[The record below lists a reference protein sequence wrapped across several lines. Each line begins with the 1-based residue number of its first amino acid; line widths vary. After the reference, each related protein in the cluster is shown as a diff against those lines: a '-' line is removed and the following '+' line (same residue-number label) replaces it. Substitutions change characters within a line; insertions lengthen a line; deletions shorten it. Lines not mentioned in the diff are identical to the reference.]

1 MKAGSVLVIA
11 LSALLFF
18 NSSGYG
24 SERDSDKQY
33 SVNIDWK
40 AFLSRHD
47 MVWKKLPSNWRESP
61 WTGNGMIGAML
72 WKQSEA
78 LRLQVFRAD
87 VQTHRPMT
95 QGFSGYTRARLQIGS
110 FYLRTKADPIGCD
123 LRMSYHDA
131 ELRGTIQT
139 GRDAVRIRHFTYS
152 EDMLIVVELESAD
165 GEGLMQVEWKPAQ
178 ALPTRSGYARSEAK
192 LAEVQKRHLSKYPTE
207 IFKPNPAP
215 VIDQVDSVDVCI
227 QDMLGGSRHCTAW
240 KLINIGRGKQR
251 LVISIG
257 NRWPQASNDPVA
269 DAVSAVKK
277 VCELKGKSYQNWK
290 QKHYDWWGDYYSKSF
305 VSVPEIP
312 LETMYWTQVYK
323 LGSTTR
329 ADRVMIDTAG
339 IWQTPSRWA
348 YVTWDFNTQ
357 YCYYPVPS
365 INHPELGMSLIDTI
379 YKYRHNLI
387 KNVRPVEWQEDSAYL
402 PVNTGLDLYQPK
414 DIDCRMFQETG
425 GHLVWAMHACWIIYR
440 STMDDAILREKIYP
454 TLRRAVNFQIH
465 RLYQRDGKYHAPI
478 SQSPEYGSAPDANYE
493 LATLRWG
500 CQALLAA
507 AQRLGINDPLKSK
520 WKDILENLTDYP
532 VDDESGFMVGE
543 GVPFAKPHRH
553 WCHLMMIHPLNLVSL
568 NTPEERDLV
577 RRSTEHFAALNDQG
591 DIAPFAHTGTSAMWS
606 LLGHGDKALAELH
619 KFMKNKVNTL
629 NSMNSY
635 SGANPCLETPIYAA
649 QCINEML
656 LQSYD
661 EFPKDGSLRSTIRI
675 FPAVPNRWKDITF
688 HDLRAQG
695 AFLVSGVREDGMT
708 RWVRIKSLAGEPCR
722 LQLDLSGRLIVK
734 GHRDYNL
741 EKVSDSIYDL
751 DIQKGEEAVIYPAGS
766 KPDF

>member
-387 KNVRPVEWQEDSAYL
+387 KNVRPVEWQEDCSR
-402 PVNTGLDLYQPK
+402 K
-414 DIDCRMFQETG
+414 
-425 GHLVWAMHACWIIYR
+425 
-440 STMDDAILREKIYP
+440 
-454 TLRRAVNFQIH
+454 
-465 RLYQRDGKYHAPI
+465 
-478 SQSPEYGSAPDANYE
+478 
-493 LATLRWG
+493 
-500 CQALLAA
+500 LAA
-507 AQRLGINDPLKSK
+507 
-520 WKDILENLTDYP
+520 
-532 VDDESGFMVGE
+532 
-543 GVPFAKPHRH
+543 
-553 WCHLMMIHPLNLVSL
+553 
-568 NTPEERDLV
+568 
-577 RRSTEHFAALNDQG
+577 
-591 DIAPFAHTGTSAMWS
+591 TS
-606 LLGHGDKALAELH
+606 
-619 KFMKNKVNTL
+619 
-629 NSMNSY
+629 
-635 SGANPCLETPIYAA
+635 
-649 QCINEML
+649 
-656 LQSYD
+656 
-661 EFPKDGSLRSTIRI
+661 
-675 FPAVPNRWKDITF
+675 
-688 HDLRAQG
+688 
-695 AFLVSGVREDGMT
+695 
-708 RWVRIKSLAGEPCR
+708 
-722 LQLDLSGRLIVK
+722 SGRCMPV
-734 GHRDYNL
+734 G
-741 EKVSDSIYDL
+741 
-751 DIQKGEEAVIYPAGS
+751 
-766 KPDF
+766 